1 MNTEHLLTLIAVA
14 NNASLADLLTAA
26 DEAREQGPWT
36 PASGG
41 TEEVFK
47 SRTGKRLL
55 YCWQQTTGKHAYL
68 DVDSD
73 LILSDEEA
81 RMHLNMY

>member
-1 MNTEHLLTLIAVA
+1 MKTEDLLILIAIT
-14 NNASLADLLTAA
+14 NNASLADILEAC
-26 DEAREQGPWT
+26 DEAKAQGPWT
-36 PASGG
+36 PACGG
-41 TEEVFK
+41 TETVFQA
-47 SRTGKRLL
+47 RTGKRLL

-73 LILSDEEA
+73 IILSDEEA

>member
-1 MNTEHLLTLIAVA
+1 MKTESLLTLIAIA
-14 NNASLADLLTAA
+14 NNATLVDLLEAA
-26 DEAREQGPWT
+26 DEAKNQGPWL

-41 TEEVFK
+41 TEQIFQAR
-47 SRTGKRLL
+47 SGKRLL

-68 DVDSD
+68 DVDTD

-81 RMHLNMY
+81 RLHLQMY

>member
-1 MNTEHLLTLIAVA
+1 MKTEQLLTLIAIA
-14 NNASLADLLTAA
+14 NNATLADILEAC
-26 DEAREQGPWT
+26 DEAKRQGPWT

-41 TEEVFK
+41 TEQIFRA
-47 SRTGKRLL
+47 RTGKRLL

-73 LILSDEEA
+73 IILSDEEA

>member
-1 MNTEHLLTLIAVA
+1 MKTEQLLTLIAIA
-14 NNASLADLLTAA
+14 NNASLADILEAC
-26 DEAREQGPWT
+26 DEAKNQGPWT
-36 PASGG
+36 PGSGG
-41 TEEVFK
+41 TETVFQAR
-47 SRTGKRLL
+47 SGKRLL

-81 RMHLNMY
+81 RLHLNTY

>member
-1 MNTEHLLTLIAVA
+1 MKTEQLLTLIAIA
-14 NNASLADLLTAA
+14 NNATLADILEAC
-26 DEAREQGPWT
+26 DEAKAQGPWT

-41 TEEVFK
+41 TEEVFQAR
-47 SRTGKRLL
+47 SGKRLL

-73 LILSDEEA
+73 LILTDEEA
-81 RMHLNMY
+81 RLHLNMY

>member
-1 MNTEHLLTLIAVA
+1 MRSEELLTLIAIA
-14 NNASLADLLTAA
+14 NNATLADLLEAC
-26 DEAREQGPWT
+26 DEAKSQGPWT
-36 PASGG
+36 PACGG
-41 TEEVFK
+41 TEQVFQAR
-47 SRTGKRLL
+47 SGKRLL

-81 RMHLNMY
+81 RMHLQTY